1 MIQYEFINKEIQIL
15 HPTYKSR
22 SGADYFEK
30 LGFKIGYINA
40 NETEEDAIKRVLA
53 QLSRKENCIISQ
65 ELKNLGIDELKKQ
78 LRVITHPSPTTYPKF
93 SNEQSF
99 IVYDKYIN
107 PKILDIRWDGI
118 QQMWEYRL
126 QNIGHVFD
134 YIREDKF
141 KPTL

>member
-1 MIQYEFINKEIQIL
+1 MIKYEFLNKDIQIL

-30 LGFKIGYINA
+30 LSFKVGYVKPD
-40 NETEEDAIKRVLA
+40 ETEEDAIKRVLA
-53 QLSRKENCIISQ
+53 QLLRKDNCIISQ
-65 ELKNLGIDELKKQ
+65 ELKTLNSDELKNQ

-118 QQMWEYRL
+118 EQMWEYRL

-141 KPTL
+141 KLTL